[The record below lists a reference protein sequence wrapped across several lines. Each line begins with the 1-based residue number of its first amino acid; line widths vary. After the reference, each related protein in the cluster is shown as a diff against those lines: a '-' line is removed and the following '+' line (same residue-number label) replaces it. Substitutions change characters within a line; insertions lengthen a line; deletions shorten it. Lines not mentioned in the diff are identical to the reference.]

1 MREFYDRFMLAREWI
16 DEHISIERV
25 SGNRDV
31 RLETS
36 IYIFSWRM
44 HFAYIKQTL
53 QKPPCQQGPDAD
65 LSINHGA
72 LTINNFRHYPIQ
84 QHYYEINTNH

>member
-36 IYIFSWRM
+36 IYIFSLRM
-44 HFAYIKQTL
+44 HFAYIK
-53 QKPPCQQGPDAD
+53 
-65 LSINHGA
+65 
-72 LTINNFRHYPIQ
+72 
-84 QHYYEINTNH
+84 